1 MGSSIKTRRK
11 VAQGQTAAVL
21 ILASQIANESLQEV
35 APLLFY
41 AFAGLACLS
50 AWAVVVSQN
59 IVRMCVYLMLTLA
72 SVAGLYFMLN
82 AEFLAAVQLIVYAG
96 GTLIL
101 IVFGVMLTNKNPY
114 LQMKVQSWEMGVGA
128 LISAMI
134 GGLLI
139 FAFVRSPLGEVG
151 AAAGTSS
158 GITGVS
164 AGGWPQNHGQVDL
177 IGRALLSRFLVPFE
191 VSAVLLL
198 VVMIGA
204 AFMARRRVGMDR

>member
-1 MGSSIKTRRK
+1 MF
-11 VAQGQTAAVL
+11 

-139 FAFVRSPLGEVG
+139 FAFVRSPLAEVG
-151 AAAGTSS
+151 AAAGAGS
-158 GITGVS
+158 GISGASGVS
-164 AGGWPQNHGQVDL
+164 VGGWPQDHGQVDL